1 MSHSKNVD
9 SLLLLHLYF
18 LNSIWEIMKNFL
30 VYNLQ
35 NMGNTIAI
43 IIPNFNIR
51 ELRLKHSNNM
61 PKSYKN

>member
-1 MSHSKNVD
+1 MWN

-35 NMGNTIAI
+35 NMGNTITI
-43 IIPNFNIR
+43 IIPNFNIT